1 MVFSISLPKKRD
13 REVLK
18 IQKGK
23 HWDQGTEIPGKQEV
37 GDKRVMIIGNTILQL
52 NIQVEGKTI
61 SPQIRENPQIWN
73 HREDHL

>member
-23 HWDQGTEIPGKQEV
+23 QWDQGTEIKQEV
-37 GDKRVMIIGNTILQL
+37 DDKRLMIIGNKILRL
-52 NIQVEGKTI
+52 NIQVEGKKI
-61 SPQIRENPQIWN
+61 SPQIREKPQIWN
-73 HREDHL
+73 HREDQL